1 MSEQSSSSLRY
12 PGNSSHAAG
21 RIVALALIA
30 NGEVK
35 PCEWAELKSM
45 QVHDQ
50 LGLTREEWHD
60 VVGDLYF
67 ELASSAK
74 TLADCLADVRM
85 IERLLDDIDDVMLR
99 RRVLQ
104 LCMAVINADRQV
116 DEGESAVLRAAVERW
131 ELSPE
136 EEQLVGPF
144 LYGLDFHVMPRRR
157 PPRL

>member
-1 MSEQSSSSLRY
+1 MSKQSFSPVRY
-12 PGNSSHAAG
+12 PGNSPHAAG

-35 PCEWAELKSM
+35 RCEWAELKSM

-50 LGLTREEWHD
+50 LGLTKEEWHD
-60 VVGDLYF
+60 VVSDLYF
-67 ELASSAK
+67 DLAGSAR
-74 TLADCLADVRM
+74 TIADCLADTRM
-85 IERLLDDIDDVMLR
+85 IEPMLDDVDDAMLQ

-136 EEQLVGPF
+136 QEQLVGPF

-157 PPRL
+157 SSRL